1 MTIQSMRMASGFKK
15 ILVTGAS
22 GQLGRAFA
30 RLLPSVPDVVFTDV
44 QGEHACNLAI
54 EADVKQLLD
63 KVQPD
68 LIINPA
74 AYTAVDRAESEPSIA
89 HAVNAV
95 APGIM
100 ARWAQGHDAV
110 MIHYSTDYVFDGSG
124 TRPWR
129 EVDPTGPLSV
139 YGKTKL
145 AGEKAVADSG
155 ARGAI
160 FRTSWVYSDEGA
172 NFIKTML
179 RLGGE
184 REELRVVADQIGV
197 PTSAHFLARMTW
209 QALLSG
215 RISNRDPSTAT
226 TNCPIYH
233 LVPRGELS
241 WHGFAEEIFAR
252 AKGSGMPM
260 KVKNVI
266 PIATSE
272 YPTPAQRPLNS
283 RLDCSRFETDFKLTL
298 EPWQAEFQ
306 EVMSRIIET
315 RPH

>member
-1 MTIQSMRMASGFKK
+1 MASGFKK
-15 ILVTGAS
+15 ILVTGAN

-30 RLLPSVPDVVFTDV
+30 RLLSPVCDVVFTDV
-44 QGEHACNLAI
+44 QGDNGCNV
-54 EADVKQLLD
+54 ADAADLQRLLND
-63 KVQPD
+63 VRPD

-74 AYTAVDRAESEPSIA
+74 AYTAVDRAESEAPLA
-89 HAVNAV
+89 HAVNAL

-100 ARWAQGHDAV
+100 ARWAREHNSA

-124 TRPWR
+124 TKPWR
-129 EVDPTGPLSV
+129 ESDRTGPVSV

-145 AGEKAVADSG
+145 AGENAVRESG
-155 ARGAI
+155 VRGAI

-197 PTSAHFLARMTW
+197 PTSAHFLARMSW
-209 QALLSG
+209 QAMMHGGFTRL
-215 RISNRDPSTAT
+215 DQESTEA
-226 TNCPIYH
+226 CPVYH
-233 LVPRGELS
+233 LVPRGEMS

-252 AKGSGMPM
+252 ARAAGMTL
-260 KVKNVI
+260 KVERVV

-283 RLDCSRFETDFKLTL
+283 RLDCSRFETDFGLNL
-298 EPWQAEFQ
+298 DPWQLDFEEA
-306 EVMSRIIET
+306 MRRILMPK
-315 RPH
+315 PH

>member
-1 MTIQSMRMASGFKK
+1 MPVASGFKK

-30 RLLPSVPDVVFTDV
+30 RLLSPVSEVVFTDM
-44 QGEHACNLAI
+44 QGEHGCNLAV
-54 EADVKQLLD
+54 EADLKQLLD

-74 AYTAVDRAESEPSIA
+74 AYTAVDRAESESSLA

-100 ARWAQGHDAV
+100 ARWARDHDAV

-124 TRPWR
+124 VRPWR
-129 EVDPTGPLSV
+129 EGDPTGPLSI

-145 AGEKAVADSG
+145 AGEKAVLDSG
-155 ARGAI
+155 VRGAI

-184 REELRVVADQIGV
+184 REELLVVADQIGV
-197 PTSAHFLARMTW
+197 PTSAHFLARMSW
-209 QALLSG
+209 HALSSG
-215 RISNRDPSTAT
+215 GFSNRDRSGAT
-226 TNCPIYH
+226 KNCEVYH

-241 WHGFAEEIFAR
+241 WHGFAEEIFAL
-252 AKGSGMPM
+252 AKRSGMPM

-272 YPTPAQRPLNS
+272 YPTPARRPLNS
-283 RLDCSRFETDFKLTL
+283 RLDCSHYETDFKVTL
-298 EPWQAEFQ
+298 EPWQTEFQ
-306 EVMSRIIET
+306 EVMSRILKT
-315 RPH
+315 LPY

>member
-1 MTIQSMRMASGFKK
+1 MASRFKK

-30 RLLPSVPDVVFTDV
+30 RLLSPVCDVVFTDV
-44 QGEHACNLAI
+44 QGDNGCNLADA
-54 EADVKQLLD
+54 ADLQRLLNE
-63 KVQPD
+63 VQPD

-74 AYTAVDRAESEPSIA
+74 AYTAVDRAETEEA
-89 HAVNAV
+89 LARAVNAV

-100 ARWAQGHDAV
+100 ARWACDHDAV

-124 TRPWR
+124 AKPWR

-145 AGEKAVADSG
+145 AGEIAVRESG
-155 ARGAI
+155 VRGGI

-184 REELRVVADQIGV
+184 REELRIVADQIGV
-197 PTSAHFLARMTW
+197 PTSAHFLARMSW
-209 QALLSG
+209 QALMRGGFTRS
-215 RISNRDPSTAT
+215 DQESTEA
-226 TNCPIYH
+226 CRLYH
-233 LVPRGELS
+233 LVPRGEMS
-241 WHGFAEEIFAR
+241 WHGFAKEIFAR
-252 AKGSGMPM
+252 ARAAGITL
-260 KVKNVI
+260 KVERVV

-283 RLDCSRFETDFKLTL
+283 RLDCSRFETDFGLNL
-298 EPWQAEFQ
+298 DPWQLDFEEA
-306 EVMSRIIET
+306 MSRILMSK
-315 RPH
+315 PH

>member
-1 MTIQSMRMASGFKK
+1 MSGFKK

-30 RLLPSVPDVVFTDV
+30 RLLSPVCDVVFTDV
-44 QGEHACNLAI
+44 QGNNGCNLADA
-54 EADVKQLLD
+54 ADLQRLLND
-63 KVQPD
+63 VRPD

-74 AYTAVDRAESEPSIA
+74 AYTAVDRAETEEAVA
-89 HAVNAV
+89 HAVNAL

-100 ARWAQGHDAV
+100 ARWAREHDSA

-124 TRPWR
+124 TKSWCENDR
-129 EVDPTGPLSV
+129 TGPVSV

-145 AGEKAVADSG
+145 AGENAVRESG
-155 ARGAI
+155 VRGAI

-209 QALLSG
+209 KALLSG
-215 RISNRDPSTAT
+215 KLSNRDPSTES
-226 TNCPIYH
+226 TNCPVYH
-233 LVPRGELS
+233 LVPRGEVS

-252 AKGSGMPM
+252 ARAAGINL
-260 KVKNVI
+260 KVERVV

-272 YPTPAQRPLNS
+272 YPTPARRPLNS
-283 RLDCSRFETDFKLTL
+283 RLDCSRFQTDFGLNL
-298 EPWQAEFQ
+298 DPWQLDFEEA
-306 EVMSRIIET
+306 MSRILLPQ
-315 RPH
+315 PH